1 MESEKSITDVFHASK
16 IALCF
21 TPLQMSQVDLSGLAS
36 LALDFTALWLEDYP
50 VVSSKGV
57 K

>member
-1 MESEKSITDVFHASK
+1 MESEKSITDVFCARK